1 MIVSERALTK
11 AVTAAARQ
19 QFEEGWKQA
28 AQSLVNSG
36 KTEEAEK
43 LSQWDDIPLFQQNQW
58 RQLVLPIV
66 WAATQALP
74 DERRG
79 LWLEGYTAHS
89 SGIHDEACP
98 YPLEISME
106 GL

>member
-1 MIVSERALTK
+1 MIISEASLTK

-28 AQSLVNSG
+28 AQALTVSG
-36 KTEEAEK
+36 NFDAADK
-43 LSQWDDIPLFQQNQW
+43 LAQWDDISLHQQNQW

-89 SGIHDEACP
+89 SGISDEACP
-98 YPLEISME
+98 YPLEV